1 MRLLRLITYLK
12 YSAIALG
19 LAGLGLA
26 GVLAYYAYTLP
37 VPHLLDPPAQPAVLL
52 KASDGEVFAGRG
64 VLRGRRLGAD
74 EIPRHLVD
82 AVVAIED
89 RRFWSHFGI
98 DPRGLLRAAFTNLR
112 AGAVRQ
118 GGSTITQ
125 QLAKVMY
132 LGPERTLSRKIQEAM
147 IALWLEGRLEK
158 EEILSLYLSRVY
170 LGAGA
175 YGVDAAA
182 QRYFN
187 KSAADLTLSES
198 AMLAGLIRAPSRL
211 APTRD
216 PEAARERAEIV
227 IQAMIETRLIGE
239 ALADEARSNP
249 AELAPAAATD
259 PGWNYFADWSYQS
272 VRDLLG
278 AAQGDFT
285 VTTTIDPRLQAL
297 AQQTIDKWFVE
308 VGEER
313 GFSQAALV
321 AMAPNGAV
329 LAMVG
334 GRDWRDSQFNR
345 ATQARRPAGSLFKL
359 FVYLAAFEAGLTPY
373 SMVEDRPLRYDDWAP
388 ENYNG
393 RYQGEMPLRNAFAKS
408 INTVAVQLVEKTGPQ
423 QVIDIARE
431 MGIDAPME
439 ADLAIALGTPPVTLL
454 EITAAYAAVA
464 AGRARVEPHAVREVA
479 VGNRTL
485 YRQQAAVAAEAQR
498 FRHRADIMDL
508 LREVVASGTGRA
520 AALDRP
526 VAGKTGTSQ
535 DYRDAWFVGFT
546 NQMIVGVWLGN
557 DDNSPTNGVTGG
569 AVPAR
574 MWRDFVAAAYG
585 EVGDVVAAL
594 PEPIDEVRA
603 PESAP
608 LPLPAPAPE
617 PSAAAPPPARAPAT
631 GREAPAG
638 PVFGVPQV
646 IDTGTLRFAA
656 RTVRLVGVDGEA
668 GTHAREMNG
677 YIGGREVDC
686 VPFGRASHRCEL
698 DGYDL
703 SEVVL
708 FNGGARATEDA
719 PPYLQAAEARAR
731 SDRVGIWG
739 GR

>member
-1 MRLLRLITYLK
+1 M
-12 YSAIALG
+12 LG
-19 LAGLGLA
+19 
-26 GVLAYYAYTLP
+26 YYAYTLP
-37 VPHLLDPPAQPAVLL
+37 VPRLLDPPAQPAILL

-64 VLRGRRLGAD
+64 VLKGRRLGAD
-74 EIPRHLVD
+74 EIPQHLID

-98 DPRGLLRAAFTNLR
+98 DPRGLLRAAFANLR

-125 QLAKVMY
+125 QLAKVLY

-175 YGVDAAA
+175 YGVDSAAR
-182 QRYFN
+182 RYFN
-187 KSAADLTLSES
+187 KSASDLNLAES

-216 PEAARERAEIV
+216 PEAAQVRAETV
-227 IQAMIETRLIGE
+227 LQAMLETRAIGE
-239 ALADEARSNP
+239 ALADEARTNP

-272 VRDLLG
+272 VRDMLG

-285 VTTTIDPRLQAL
+285 VTTTIDARLQAL
-297 AQQTIDKWFVE
+297 AQQTVDRWFE
-308 VGEER
+308 QEAEER
-313 GFSQAALV
+313 GFTQAALV

-334 GRDWRDSQFNR
+334 GRDWRESQFNR

-359 FVYLAAFEAGLTPY
+359 FVYLAALESGLTPY
-373 SMVEDRPLRYDDWAP
+373 SMVEDRPVRFDDWSP

-408 INTVAVQLVEKTGPQ
+408 INTVAVQLVQRTSPQ
-423 QVIDIARE
+423 RVIEIARE
-431 MGIDAPME
+431 MGISASME
-439 ADLAIALGTPPVTLL
+439 PNLAIALGTPQVTLL
-454 EITAAYAAVA
+454 EITSAYAAVA
-464 AGRARVEPHAVREVA
+464 AGRALVEPHAVREIA
-479 VGNRTL
+479 AGSRTL
-485 YRQQAAVAAEAQR
+485 YRREAAISEDVQR

-520 AALDRP
+520 ANLDRP

-535 DYRDAWFVGFT
+535 DYRDAWFIGFT

-574 MWRDFVAAAYG
+574 MWRDFVAGAYG
-585 EVGDVVAAL
+585 EVSDVVAAL
-594 PEPIDEVRA
+594 PEPVDEMRA
-603 PESAP
+603 PETVLPP
-608 LPLPAPAPE
+608 LPSASPNPAAVPPPAPAPE
-617 PSAAAPPPARAPAT
+617 RAPLPNPDAGAPPAARAPVT
-631 GREAPAG
+631 GREAETG

-646 IDTGTLRFAA
+646 VDTGTLRFAS
-656 RTVRLVGVDGEA
+656 RTVRLIGVRGEA
-668 GTHAREMNG
+668 GSHAREMNG

-686 VPFGRASHRCEL
+686 VPFGRATYRCEL

-708 FNGGARATEDA
+708 FNGGARARDDA
-719 PPYLQAAEARAR
+719 PPYLRAAEARAR
-731 SDRVGIWG
+731 ADRVGIWG